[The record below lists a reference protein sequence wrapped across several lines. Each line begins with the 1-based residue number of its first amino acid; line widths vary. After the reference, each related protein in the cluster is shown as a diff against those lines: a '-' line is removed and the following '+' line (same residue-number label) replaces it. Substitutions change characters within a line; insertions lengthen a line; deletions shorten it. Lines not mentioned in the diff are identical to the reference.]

1 MGLSKGLNA
10 IVTQGDLKMITPS
23 DQALFDARPTRSQ
36 TCPHCRG
43 CGTVVEAYALAPTER
58 FDGAPANALPAF
70 VVGSFDIFT
79 ASEEAVDLAKSAS
92 RPVAFEFNGQV
103 VVVREDDGPDKISR
117 AWWKRQYNETPEATF
132 ARR

>member
-1 MGLSKGLNA
+1 
-10 IVTQGDLKMITPS
+10 MITPE
-23 DQALFDARPTRSQ
+23 DQALFDGRPTRSQ

-43 CGTVVEAYALAPTER
+43 CGTVIEAYALVPTER
-58 FDGAPANALPAF
+58 FDGAPPNALCAF

-79 ASEEAVDLAKSAS
+79 ASKEAVDLAKRAK

-103 VVVREDDGPDKISR
+103 VVARGGDNPDRLSR
-117 AWWKRQYNETPEATF
+117 AWWQLQYNETPEAAF